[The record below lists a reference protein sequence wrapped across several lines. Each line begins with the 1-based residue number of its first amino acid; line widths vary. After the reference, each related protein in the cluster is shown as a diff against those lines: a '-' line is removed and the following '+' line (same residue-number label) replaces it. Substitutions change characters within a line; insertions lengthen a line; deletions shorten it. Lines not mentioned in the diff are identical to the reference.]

1 MSGTSW
7 DREILRQS
15 LAAGRDCPP
24 IEKLES
30 LLAQDAS
37 SVELARHVET
47 CAHCLTELD
56 LLRSFQT
63 GPRDQ
68 EEADAVHLI
77 ESRLRPVLDARIPVE
92 TSMPW
97 WKQLFTVRWLGPVAI
112 AAACA
117 LTAIAIGVQLRHQ
130 PEPTLTALNRTGG
143 EVLRS
148 GSVSLIAPLGDVAEV
163 PKTVQWQPVAG
174 AAQYE
179 VRLLEVDRTELWRT
193 TVSSTEA
200 GIPRQTQL
208 SIAPAKTLLLV
219 VTAMDSSGRKLGE
232 SQPSAFRLLQ
242 KVYKR

>member
-1 MSGTSW
+1 MSETSW

-30 LLAQDAS
+30 LLGQDDS
-37 SVELARHVET
+37 SVELAQHVET
-47 CAHCLTELD
+47 CAHCLTELN

-63 GPRDQ
+63 EPRDQ
-68 EEADAVHLI
+68 EEADAVRLI
-77 ESRLRPVLDARIPVE
+77 ESRLRPVVDVRLPVE
-92 TSMPW
+92 ASTPW

-117 LTAIAIGVQLRHQ
+117 LIAIAIGVQLRH
-130 PEPTLTALNRTGG
+130 ETAPTLTALNQTGG

-163 PKTVQWQPVAG
+163 PKTVQWQPVPG

-179 VRLLEVDRTELWRT
+179 VRLLEVDRNELWKT
-193 TVSSTEA
+193 TVSAAEA
-200 GIPRQTQL
+200 SIPQQTQL
-208 SIAPAKTLLLV
+208 SIVPAKTLLLV
-219 VTAMDSSGRKLGE
+219 VTAMDASGRKLGE